1 MTSQKNGTTLLTLSA
16 VSSHDREDAEGHTDR
31 RQRIVER
38 NGALVDLTAE
48 SDWIAQMTP
57 TPRAIVRR
65 LSTAS

>member
-16 VSSHDREDAEGHTDR
+16 VTSHALADSGSRTDR

-48 SDWIAQMTP
+48 NDWIAQMTP

-65 LSTAS
+65 LSTGS